1 MPFLIPLNITKPM
14 TVSKQKKIEKK
25 DQTSQYNASFNLY
38 YDVILKQL
46 KTFFYENGTIESDSK
61 YGLANYSILR
71 TLFDYV
77 DEIIEDYPYT
87 PEQLVS
93 LINEHEKLKEKFEQ
107 KLLALTGEKKENILK
122 VVSKIE
128 SK

>member
-1 MPFLIPLNITKPM
+1 M

>member
-1 MPFLIPLNITKPM
+1 MPYTK
-14 TVSKQKKIEKK
+14 SKSIEKK

-46 KTFFYENGTIESDSK
+46 AEFFYQNGTIESDSK

-77 DEIIEDYPYT
+77 DEVIDDFPYT

-93 LINEHEKLKEKFEQ
+93 LIEEHEKMKEKFEQ
-107 KLLALTGEKKENILK
+107 T
-122 VVSKIE
+122 
-128 SK
+128 